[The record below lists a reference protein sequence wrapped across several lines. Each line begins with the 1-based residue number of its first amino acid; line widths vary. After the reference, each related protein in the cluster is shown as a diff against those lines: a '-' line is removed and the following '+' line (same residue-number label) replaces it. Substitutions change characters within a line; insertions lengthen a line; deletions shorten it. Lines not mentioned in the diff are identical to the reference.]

1 MIEAPITIQKRA
13 AFSVVPDAVLENL
26 GLSFSARVALA
37 WLLGRPTGWQVRVG
51 HLCRVLGL
59 TGRTWPRSRKEL
71 EAAGFFRQ
79 ERRRGA
85 GNQFV
90 WVHVVTDAPLY
101 VAQASIP
108 TNREDGSIPTVCRDA
123 ARIDAPRADIAAQRG
138 TEQKAA
144 AARRLPADGK
154 RRRERPSGIV
164 TWSTDDAAEA
174 QRIEEAFDVA
184 AIAEAVASVGRAGKD
199 AVPGL
204 VAREIKRLRRNH
216 DAERP
221 ILEGN
226 RRRQEQAA
234 IVDTGAT
241 ARGLSLLPPT
251 LRAHV
256 AARRPVNET

>member
-1 MIEAPITIQKRA
+1 MTEPQITIQKRA

-79 ERRRGA
+79 ERRRGS

-90 WVHVVTDAPLY
+90 WVHLVTDAPLY
-101 VAQASIP
+101 ADQTSIP
-108 TNREDGSIPTVCRDA
+108 TDREDGSIPTVCRDA
-123 ARIDAPRADIAAQRG
+123 ARIDACRGDIAASGG
-138 TEQKAA
+138 TKQKAA
-144 AARRLPADGK
+144 ARRALSDGK

-164 TWSTDDAAEA
+164 TWSADDTAEA
-174 QRIEEAFDVA
+174 LRIEEAFETK
-184 AIAEAVASVGRAGKD
+184 AIAEAVASLARVGKD

-204 VAREIKRLRRNH
+204 VAREIKRQRRKH
-216 DAERP
+216 EAQRP
-221 ILEGN
+221 VLEGE
-226 RRRQEQAA
+226 RRPGDRVA
-234 IVDTGAT
+234 IVDEKAT

-256 AARRPVNET
+256 AARRST